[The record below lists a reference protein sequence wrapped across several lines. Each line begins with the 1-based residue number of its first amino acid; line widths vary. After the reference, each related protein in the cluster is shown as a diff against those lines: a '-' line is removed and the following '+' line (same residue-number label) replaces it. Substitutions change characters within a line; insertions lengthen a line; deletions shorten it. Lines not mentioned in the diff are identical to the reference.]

1 VNYILNLKNK
11 FGSFNLLSYICISQ
25 SKKIKMNYPKMTKE
39 EAINTINTSFPSI
52 WSREDVLQLIN
63 RIDVPEQEK
72 LEGFINKEKMLE
84 KIRNAVENAINGMSN
99 DEIVD
104 ISSCEFE
111 IRNGN
116 EIEIDSIGINTSDIA
131 DNIMAD
137 VEEAVD
143 EYIEEITEVYGS

>member
-1 VNYILNLKNK
+1 
-11 FGSFNLLSYICISQ
+11 
-25 SKKIKMNYPKMTKE
+25 MDYPKMTKE

-84 KIRNAVENAINGMSN
+84 KIKDAVENAINGMSN

-116 EIEIDSIGINTSDIA
+116 EIEIDSIGINTSDIV
-131 DNIMAD
+131 DNVMSD
-137 VEEAVD
+137 VTDAVD
-143 EYIEEITEVYGS
+143 EYIEEITEVYES